1 MTSSK
6 VAGQAGEP
14 GPAAAR
20 ARGDSPP
27 SAAGDP
33 AESPPSSRE
42 PTTRQPWHLD
52 KGRRAGEMG
61 YLPGLDGIRAVA
73 VLGVLLYHGDLTWM
87 RGGYLGVDV
96 FFVLSGFLITTL
108 IAEEYQRT
116 GGINFKKFYLGRAR
130 RLLPALLLML
140 GVVGFVV
147 AVFYRD
153 SAAVFRADAIAS
165 LFYVTNWWYIF
176 TDASYFEAIGRPPM
190 LQHLWSLAVEEQF
203 YLIWPLIALLLLRWR
218 NRAGVFWVALIGSL
232 LSTAWMAIL
241 AVTNG
246 YPEEADPSRAYFGAD
261 SHVMGLLLGA
271 ALAMIWRP
279 GRLPTRIAGGAKA
292 IITAVGVLAL
302 VTILWFYWQV
312 GEFSPFIYRGGFFV
326 LSVTVCLLI
335 AAATHPA
342 VSLGAILGAQPMR
355 YIGQRSYGLY
365 LWHWPIFAITR
376 PNLDIPLD
384 GAANFVLRMA
394 LTFAVAEL
402 SYRFVEIPIRRGAI
416 GNYLQ
421 RWREADPDE
430 RARMSRAVVSGAAV
444 SIAALGI
451 VGFGL
456 ATAPA
461 ADQQIPDDVAA
472 AIGIDDGGPTSI
484 LVDEQAADDTAASPS
499 PSPTFTGPAVLRS
512 NRNGTVT
519 AIGDSVLLGVAQYMQ
534 DTIDGAQIDA
544 EVSRQADAVRARIE
558 KLADKDFLAPNVVIH
573 TGTNGIITEEDLRA
587 ILDLLSDRDRVVVV
601 NTRVPER
608 WAEPNNELIAAVVP
622 DYPNAVIA
630 DWASA
635 SADHPEYFVSD
646 GTHPQWPDGI
656 QAFVAEIAR
665 ALGLSA

>member
-1 MTSSK
+1 MTSSR
-6 VAGQAGEP
+6 VAGQP
-14 GPAAAR
+14 G
-20 ARGDSPP
+20 
-27 SAAGDP
+27 AAG
-33 AESPPSSRE
+33 SSRGSRPARDAE
-42 PTTRQPWHLD
+42 PTTEQPWHLD

-108 IAEEYQRT
+108 IAEEFQRT
-116 GGINFKKFYLGRAR
+116 GRIDFKKFYLGRAR

-203 YLIWPLIALLLLRWR
+203 YLIWPAIALLLLRWR
-218 NRAGVFWVALIGSL
+218 NRAGVFWVALIGSV
-232 LSTAWMAIL
+232 LSTIWMAVL
-241 AVTNG
+241 ATMNG
-246 YPEEADPSRAYFGAD
+246 YPVENDPSRAYFGAD
-261 SHVMGLLLGA
+261 SHIMGLLLGA

-279 GRLPTRIAGGAKA
+279 GRLPTRIASGAKVL
-292 IITAVGVLAL
+292 ITTIGVLAL
-302 VTILWFYWQV
+302 LTILWFYWQV
-312 GEFSPFIYRGGFFV
+312 GEFSPFIYRGGFFF
-326 LSVTVCLLI
+326 LSVVVCLLI

-342 VSLGAILGAQPMR
+342 VKFGAVLGAQPMR

-384 GAANFVLRMA
+384 GALNFGLRMG

-416 GNYLQ
+416 GNYLK
-421 RWREADPDE
+421 RWRTADTEE
-430 RARMSRAVVSGAAV
+430 RSRMSRAVVSGAAV

-472 AIGIDDGGPTSI
+472 AIGIDDGGPSKI
-484 LVDEQAADDTAASPS
+484 LIDEPVADDTATTPSPS
-499 PSPTFTGPAVLRS
+499 PSPTFTGPTVLAR
-512 NRNGTVT
+512 NQNGTVT

-544 EVSRQADAVRARIE
+544 EVSRQADAVRARVE
-558 KLADKDFLAPNVVIH
+558 KLSDKGFLAPNVVIH
-573 TGTNGIITEEDLRA
+573 TGTNGTITEEDLRA
-587 ILDLLSDRDRVVVV
+587 MLEALSDRDRVVVV

-646 GTHPQWPDGI
+646 GVHPQWPDGI
-656 QAFVAEIAR
+656 QAFVAVISQ
-665 ALGLSA
+665 ALGLTA